1 MKSKHKYRW
10 IYVLAGLLTSA
21 CTDGTFLH
29 EYRDVDLWGWDGN
42 DTVAFDLPVITASGE
57 VEAIV
62 GVRHTI
68 SYTYKDIVLL
78 GTVERDGANV
88 QTDTIRV
95 SIYKANG
102 TNEGDGFPYITTEQ
116 IAVTFPVDSGHTY
129 RYTISHLAIRE
140 RTKGITGIGLRL
152 KTKGK

>member
-1 MKSKHKYRW
+1 MCL
-10 IYVLAGLLTSA
+10 LAVVITSA

-29 EYRDVDLWGWDGN
+29 EYRDVNLWGWDAD
-42 DTVAFDLPVITASGE
+42 DTIAFELPVITASGE

-68 SYTYKDIVLL
+68 SYEYKDIVLL
-78 GTVERDGANV
+78 GTLERDGATA

-95 SIYKANG
+95 SLYKANG

-116 IAVTFPVDSGHTY
+116 KAVTFPVDSGHTY
-129 RYTISHLAIRE
+129 RYNLSHLAVQQ

-152 KTKGK
+152 RTK

>member
-102 TNEGDGFPYITTEQ
+102 TNEGDGFP
-116 IAVTFPVDSGHTY
+116 
-129 RYTISHLAIRE
+129 
-140 RTKGITGIGLRL
+140 
-152 KTKGK
+152 